1 MSRADLV
8 IRKKKSEK
16 IRNLQ
21 GFLFAFPP
29 VFRFLIFGLI
39 PLLLGLAMAFFYMKY
54 TFSILDESV
63 YFYGFGNF
71 KEVLKDPIFYKSIL
85 NTIYLAL
92 SWPLSMIIALII
104 SIFLTKKVKGKTI
117 FRVIYF
123 LPFVCSVVATTL
135 MWKVLLDYN
144 YGVVNNLTELI
155 FKSRINWAGDPRFYV
170 PGLIIM
176 AAWSSTGYKII
187 LLTASLTTVNKT
199 YYEAAELDGAN
210 AFQKI
215 WHITF
220 PAISRKLSRRQQMN
234 ILMIMVTVGSVLEL
248 VSGLIL
254 PTGTLSF
261 IVITAGYMIV
271 NLGLYGFY
279 LIMMISIVNTVEYNQ
294 LKTGHRNEAI
304 ITSMRPLLTKM
315 GSAIVVGLTSLT
327 YLMFKI
333 TEKTN
338 AISNFEQQAELGH
351 ITDAERLEGI
361 KGVVE
366 SVQNGQT
373 IGLLLAMV
381 LIPLVFGFISYILYQ
396 KFYKLDENTYKD
408 ICSQLEAKNQGEDA

>member
-8 IRKKKSEK
+8 IRKKKTEK

-29 VFRFLIFGLI
+29 VFRFLIFGFI

-71 KEVLKDPIFYKSIL
+71 KEVLKDPTFYKSIL
-85 NTIYLAL
+85 NTLYLAL

-144 YGVVNNLTELI
+144 YGVVNNLTELF
-155 FKSRINWAGDPRFYV
+155 FKTRINWAGDPRFYV

-220 PAISRKLSRRQQMN
+220 PAISPTIFFLFVTG
-234 ILMIMVTVGSVLEL
+234 MINVLQEFARSQ
-248 VSGLIL
+248 VWSSSGGPNNAGL
-254 PTGTLSF
+254 T
-261 IVITAGYMIV
+261 IV
-271 NLGLYGFY
+271 FY
-279 LIMMISIVNTVEYNQ
+279 LYREAFSYINMGKASAVAWLLSI
-294 LKTGHRNEAI
+294 AI
-304 ITSMRPLLTKM
+304 IIITVINFATSKKW
-315 GSAIVVGLTSLT
+315 VK
-327 YLMFKI
+327 Y
-333 TEKTN
+333 
-338 AISNFEQQAELGH
+338 
-351 ITDAERLEGI
+351 D
-361 KGVVE
+361 
-366 SVQNGQT
+366 
-373 IGLLLAMV
+373 
-381 LIPLVFGFISYILYQ
+381 
-396 KFYKLDENTYKD
+396 
-408 ICSQLEAKNQGEDA
+408 